1 MPGEP
6 RNPQAALRAAGVS
19 DLYSAPMEVYEDALI
34 FLAIAVAFAFLSG
47 VLTVRFFKLKRETAE
62 RVAIVADRL
71 TPDTAPSPRGRR
83 QLDAVLAQLER
94 AAEDRVLD
102 SSDIG
107 SAADRLRLTLDDL
120 PHGLVVCD
128 EHRRIALRNPAAV
141 ELLSLGEGH
150 AGPAEDVVSAAVAR
164 VLDEALAGRRLE
176 QAVSTEGPPSR
187 ELMLCGIPLDDGL
200 RNVGAALMVEDR
212 SDRIRDAG
220 SRREMVA
227 DLTRQLVEP
236 MVALGIL
243 ADAVV
248 DETEPAL
255 RDRMAERLRAESAR
269 CRKLVDDIIELGV
282 LTAAEPRPTERVPV
296 ETVLRRA
303 LEAAHPQAQRR
314 LVSFRVGAVP
324 ARLDVVGERHQV
336 ELAVGKLVE
345 HSLEGARAGS
355 TLELAV
361 RVVPGGQVEIEAS
374 APAGAAGL
382 RPGLSVAVVE
392 QAARNLGGELERN
405 GDAGNVTWRLRL
417 PAGPA
422 SLRAEAG

>member
-1 MPGEP
+1 
-6 RNPQAALRAAGVS
+6 
-19 DLYSAPMEVYEDALI
+19 MEVYEDALI
-34 FLAIAVAFAFLSG
+34 FLLIAVAFAFASA
-47 VLTVRFFKLKRETAE
+47 VLTFQLWKTKRETAE
-62 RVAIVADRL
+62 RVGTVVDRL
-71 TPDTAPSPRGRR
+71 SLRSAAEGESSAEALSARAASRKRR
-83 QLDAVLAQLER
+83 SLDAALAELER
-94 AAEDRVLD
+94 SAEDQMLD
-102 SSDIG
+102 ASDIG

-120 PHGLVVCD
+120 PHGLVICD

-141 ELLSLGEGH
+141 EMLSLGEGH
-150 AGPAEDVVSAAVAR
+150 GGPAEDAVSLCVAR
-164 VLDEALAGRRLE
+164 ILDAALAGRRTE
-176 QAVSTEGPPSR
+176 ETISTEGPPSR
-187 ELMLCGIPLDDGL
+187 ELTLCGIPLDDGL

-212 SDRIRDAG
+212 SDSLREAG
-220 SRREMVA
+220 SRREMVG

-243 ADAVV
+243 ADAVL
-248 DETEPAL
+248 DETEPVL

-269 CRKLVDDIIELGV
+269 CRKLVDDVIELGV
-282 LTAAEPRPTERVPV
+282 LTAAEPRPAERIPV

-336 ELAVGKLVE
+336 ELAVGKLVD
-345 HSLEGARAGS
+345 HALEGARAGS
-355 TLELAV
+355 TLEVAV
-361 RVVPGGQVEIEAS
+361 RVVAGGRVEIEA
-374 APAGAAGL
+374 AGPAGAAGL

-392 QAARNLGGELERN
+392 QAARNLGGELERS
-405 GDAGNVTWRLRL
+405 GDTSRVVWQLRL